1 VLRHLLFKG
10 ITVADSLDELRQ
22 KVAVAMRI
30 LALQDCVTDIM
41 GHVSVRIPNTSDMFI
56 RCRGGNERGL
66 IYTDVQQIRR
76 IKFTEKSGTMRG
88 AYMVPLEVPIHGE
101 IYQARPDVNAVVH
114 AHPYATLVC
123 GIAEL
128 KFRPVIGAY
137 DPAVLA
143 IAAAGVPVYPRSV
156 LINSEALAKE
166 LINTMGTRNCC
177 LMKGHGITVVGSSV
191 EAATLLALR
200 LEKLAQIT
208 LDLSLLKKSTDI
220 SQEDLDFFGGVIKQG
235 LSAVLPEG
243 DKWLW
248 LHLVELL
255 RNRIGIPDDFVGDS
269 N

>member
-1 VLRHLLFKG
+1 M
-10 ITVADSLDELRQ
+10 ADSLDELRQ

-30 LALQDCVTDIM
+30 LALQKCVTDIM
-41 GHVSVRIPNTSDMFI
+41 GHVSGRIPGTSDMFI

-66 IYTDVQQIRR
+66 IYTNIQQIRR
-76 IKFTEKSGTMRG
+76 IKFTEKSGTRLDD
-88 AYMVPLEVPIHGE
+88 YMVPVEVPIHGE

-114 AHPYATLVC
+114 AHPYATLIC

-137 DPAVLA
+137 DPALLA

-156 LINSEALAKE
+156 LINSDALARE
-166 LINTMGTRNCC
+166 LINTMGTQNCC
-177 LMKGHGITVVGSSV
+177 LMKGHGITVVESSV

-220 SQEDLDFFGGVIKQG
+220 SREDLDFFAGVIKRG

-255 RNRIGIPDDFVGDS
+255 RNHIGIPDDCAGDS

>member
-1 VLRHLLFKG
+1 MLRHLLFKG

-177 LMKGHGITVVGSSV
+177 LMKGHGT
-191 EAATLLALR
+191 ATLLALR